1 MSASDMHGGGA
12 VAPRRGTR
20 RHLRSNRTVIAALA
34 SVALALGLTLP
45 LAVAASAAT
54 GPIGTAS
61 GFEDN
66 DGNLAPEAPINF
78 DWNSFSPVTWTGT
91 APSQTATKTAG
102 GWAFNGLTDAQAT
115 SSDTGYAGGVKQDV
129 NCATIKGS
137 KAPNKDDLKRIYL
150 SSKTVNGHVYLNLAW
165 MRIPQNSVNA
175 STHVG
180 FEFNQSSTPCGGS
193 SDGLVQRTAGD
204 MLIVYDFAGSSGGV
218 ATLSVRRWVT
228 SGACDISQD
237 SPPCWGP
244 AKDLT
249 ASGFAEAQVN
259 EQSVTDSVAP
269 GGDTLGVS
277 EFGEAGIDL
286 TAAGIFQPGVC
297 TAFGQAEAVSR
308 SSGNS
313 GTAAMEDLVGP
324 GHINL
329 TNCGQ
334 VTIIKHTDPRGVNQN
349 FSYASTLS
357 GGQLSCSQP
366 SPATPQSFTLN
377 DNGNSTSD
385 SAANTQDCVDV
396 PIGSYTVTEASPP
409 AGFVLESLT
418 CTATGS
424 SSGSQD
430 ATNPLQANI
439 TIAAGLDHVTC
450 IYQNQQQLG
459 AIKITKTS
467 SKPAGTPLAGA
478 KFSITDPSGNALPG
492 SPFTTDSSGVVCV
505 DGLTA
510 LGNYTV
516 KETDPPAGYT
526 IDDSTTHTVNVTD
539 SNAKCTDTTFNG
551 QALSFTDTPLTDISA
566 HAKSEAAGG
575 TKSTITCKDAQGNV
589 VASSGSSPSDPA
601 DASKTGLTPG
611 TYTCTI
617 VIDP

>member
-1 MSASDMHGGGA
+1 
-12 VAPRRGTR
+12 
-20 RHLRSNRTVIAALA
+20 
-34 SVALALGLTLP
+34 
-45 LAVAASAAT
+45 
-54 GPIGTAS
+54 
-61 GFEDN
+61 
-66 DGNLAPEAPINF
+66 
-78 DWNSFSPVTWTGT
+78 
-91 APSQTATKTAG
+91 
-102 GWAFNGLTDAQAT
+102 
-115 SSDTGYAGGVKQDV
+115 
-129 NCATIKGS
+129 
-137 KAPNKDDLKRIYL
+137 
-150 SSKTVNGHVYLNLAW
+150 
-165 MRIPQNSVNA
+165 
-175 STHVG
+175 
-180 FEFNQSSTPCGGS
+180 
-193 SDGLVQRTAGD
+193 
-204 MLIVYDFAGSSGGV
+204 
-218 ATLSVRRWVT
+218 
-228 SGACDISQD
+228 
-237 SPPCWGP
+237 
-244 AKDLT
+244 
-249 ASGFAEAQVN
+249 
-259 EQSVTDSVAP
+259 
-269 GGDTLGVS
+269 
-277 EFGEAGIDL
+277 
-286 TAAGIFQPGVC
+286 
-297 TAFGQAEAVSR
+297 
-308 SSGNS
+308 
-313 GTAAMEDLVGP
+313 
-324 GHINL
+324 
-329 TNCGQ
+329 
-334 VTIIKHTDPRGVNQN
+334 
-349 FSYASTLS
+349 
-357 GGQLSCSQP
+357 
-366 SPATPQSFTLN
+366 
-377 DNGNSTSD
+377 
-385 SAANTQDCVDV
+385 
-396 PIGSYTVTEASPP
+396 
-409 AGFVLESLT
+409 VLESLT

-516 KETDPPAGYT
+516 KETGPPAGYT